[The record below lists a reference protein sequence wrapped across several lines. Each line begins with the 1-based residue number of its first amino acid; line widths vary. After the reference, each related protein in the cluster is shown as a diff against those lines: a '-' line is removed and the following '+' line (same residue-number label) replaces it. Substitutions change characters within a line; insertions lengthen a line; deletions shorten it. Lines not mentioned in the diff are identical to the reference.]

1 MQTRPIN
8 CVWVVDDDPLQV
20 LILNRLLSAN
30 KSVGKTKFFS
40 GGKSAIDILGNS
52 KTMREDLPDIIF
64 LDLVMARGDG
74 WDFLDYYKR
83 SKAKLAHQPRI
94 IVISSTSEENMKRLK
109 QYPDVSDFLSK
120 PIDKKEFED
129 LLENQLKKA

>member
-30 KSVGKTKFFS
+30 KSVEKTKFFS

-52 KTMREDLPDIIF
+52 KTKREDLPDIIF
-64 LDLVMARGDG
+64 LDLIMARGDG
-74 WDFLDYYKR
+74 WDFLDYYKK
-83 SKAKLAHQPRI
+83 SKGKLSHQPRI
-94 IVISSTSEENMKRLK
+94 IVISSCSEENMKRLK

-129 LLENQLKKA
+129 LLENILKKA